1 MNVGHKLT
9 IQLTSM
15 SSFLCGENEYT
26 LVNENEN
33 DVTFEGV
40 VSSPGVTPTNIQ
52 RITITAKEWENAKQ
66 IYGEWLKEQ
75 PE

>member
-1 MNVGHKLT
+1 MNVSHKLT

-33 DVTFEGV
+33 DVTFEGI
-40 VSSPGVTPTNIQ
+40 VSSPGLKTVRVQ
-52 RITITAKEWENAKQ
+52 KITILAKEWENAKQ
-66 IYGEWLKEQ
+66 VYSEWLKEQ
-75 PE
+75 P